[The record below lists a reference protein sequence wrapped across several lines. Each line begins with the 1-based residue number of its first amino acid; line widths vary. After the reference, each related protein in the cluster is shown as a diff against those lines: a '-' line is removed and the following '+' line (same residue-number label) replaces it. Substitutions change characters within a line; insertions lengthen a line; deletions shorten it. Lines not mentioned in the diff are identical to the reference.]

1 MANVL
6 DGYGGQFFS
15 DQNITAK
22 DLNMVGYSNTKAF
35 RDYLKVFMANA
46 GVVSSDLTVDSGL
59 KVVTADG
66 TSFEVNAG
74 AAVDSEG
81 RIININ
87 ADTSASGS
95 IGDDPLY
102 RPAQP
107 NRTNLSTG
115 ITSPGTYYVNLVYTP
130 MYDNVQYDDSGNA
143 FNTRVYDSYTISVD
157 TTRTTVGITLASM
170 ILDASGSILQDS
182 SGTGYYNTSNS
193 TWYAIYDDRPVF
205 QVEDGRVGTIEDLTA
220 IQEIDLAE
228 KLEKS
233 VGFLY
238 PQEGHTFSATIPRN
252 ATIEKFT
259 IMCQGSSGGVTV
271 HLYSGSS
278 AEISQQNLIANVST
292 TPPTAYFDGWTSQT
306 LNLAYHVG
314 HTLRIRIA
322 SAGAS
327 ITECTASIVYNRR
340 R

>member
-6 DGYGGQFFS
+6 NGYGGQFYA
-15 DQNITAK
+15 DQDVTAK
-22 DLNMVGYSNTKAF
+22 DLNMIGYSNIKAF
-35 RDYLKVFMANA
+35 RDYLKAFMANA
-46 GVVSSDLTVDSGL
+46 GVVSSDLTIDNSL

-74 AAVDSEG
+74 AAVDAEG
-81 RIININ
+81 QIINIPAN
-87 ADTSASGS
+87 TGASGS
-95 IGDDPLY
+95 AGDDPLY

-107 NRTNLSTG
+107 NRTSLSTG
-115 ITSPGTYYVNLVYTP
+115 VTSPGTYYVNLVYTP
-130 MYDNVQYDDSGNA
+130 MYDRVQYDDSGNS

-157 TTRTTVGITLASM
+157 STRTTAGITLASVL
-170 ILDASGSILQDS
+170 LDASGSILQDS
-182 SGTGYYNTSNS
+182 SRTGYYSTGNS

-205 QVEDGRVGTIEDLTA
+205 QVEDGRIGTIETLTA
-220 IQEIDLAE
+220 AHEIDLTE

-238 PQEGHTFSATIPRN
+238 PQVGHTFSAVIPRN
-252 ATIEKFT
+252 ATVETFT
-259 IMCQGSSGGVTV
+259 VMCQGSSGGVTA

-292 TPPTAYFDGWTSQT
+292 TPPTAFFDGWTSQT
-306 LNLAYHVG
+306 LNLTYYEG
-314 HTLRIRIA
+314 HTLRIVIA

-327 ITECTASIVYNRR
+327 ITSCTTSIVYKRR

>member
-6 DGYGGQFFS
+6 NGYGGQFFP
-15 DQNITAK
+15 DQNVTAK
-22 DLNMVGYSNTKAF
+22 DLNMIGYSNTKAF
-35 RDYLKVFMANA
+35 RDYLKAFMANA
-46 GVVSSDLTVDSGL
+46 GVVSSDLTTDNSL

-81 RIININ
+81 RIMNVPSS
-87 ADTSASGS
+87 TTASGS
-95 IGDDPLY
+95 AGDDPLY

-107 NRTNLSTG
+107 SRTNLSTG

-130 MYDNVQYDDSGNA
+130 MYDSVQYDDSGNS

-157 TTRTTVGITLASM
+157 ATRTTAGITLASM
-170 ILDASGSILQDS
+170 ILNASGSILQDS
-182 SGTGYYNTSNS
+182 SGTGYYSTSNS

-205 QVEDGRVGTIEDLTA
+205 QVEDGRIGTIEDLTTVH
-220 IQEIDLAE
+220 ETDLTE
-228 KLEKS
+228 QLEKS
-233 VGFLY
+233 VGFLF
-238 PQEGHTFSATIPRN
+238 PQDGHTFSATIPRN
-252 ATIEKFT
+252 ATIETFT

-278 AEISQQNLIANVST
+278 AYEADQNLIANVST
-292 TPPTAYFDGWTSQT
+292 TPPTVYFDGWTSQT
-306 LNLAYHVG
+306 LNLLYYDG
-314 HTLRIRIA
+314 HTLRIVIA

-327 ITECTASIVYNRR
+327 ITECTASIVYSRR

>member
-6 DGYGGQFFS
+6 NGYSGQFFP
-15 DQNITAK
+15 DQNVTAK
-22 DLNMVGYSNTKAF
+22 DLNMIGYSNTKAF
-35 RDYLKVFMANA
+35 RDYLKAFMANA
-46 GVVSSDLTVDSGL
+46 GVVSSDLTTDNSL

-74 AAVDSEG
+74 VAVDADG
-81 RIININ
+81 RIINIPVN
-87 ADTSASGS
+87 TGASGS
-95 IGDDPLY
+95 AGDDPLY

-107 NRTNLSTG
+107 SRTNLSTG

-130 MYDNVQYDDSGNA
+130 MYDSVQYDDSGNS

-157 TTRTTVGITLASM
+157 ATRTTAGITLASM
-170 ILDASGSILQDS
+170 ILNASGSILQDS
-182 SGTGYYNTSNS
+182 SGTGYYSTSNS

-205 QVEDGRVGTIEDLTA
+205 QVEDGRIGTIEDLTTVH
-220 IQEIDLAE
+220 ETDLTE
-228 KLEKS
+228 QLEKS
-233 VGFLY
+233 VGFLF
-238 PQEGHTFSATIPRN
+238 PQDGHTFSATIPRN
-252 ATIEKFT
+252 ATIETFT

-278 AEISQQNLIANVST
+278 AYEADQNLIANVST
-292 TPPTAYFDGWTSQT
+292 TPPTVYFDGWTSQT
-306 LNLAYHVG
+306 LNLLYYDG
-314 HTLRIRIA
+314 HTLRIVIA

-327 ITECTASIVYNRR
+327 ITECTASIVYSRR